1 MIQKCTYDPRFDL
14 MKVVAGKAVDLEASL
29 NDFTI
34 KGGITI
40 TTNGME
46 TIESVGDR
54 ILDGFDAIENFSAL
68 STPVSTG
75 GSGDGNLNQ

>member
-1 MIQKCTYDPRFDL
+1 MIQKCTYNPRYDL
-14 MKVVAGKAVDLEASL
+14 MPVQVGKAVDLEASL

-46 TIESVGDR
+46 TIESVGNR
-54 ILDGFDAIENFSAL
+54 IRDSFDAIENFAAA

-75 GSGDGNLNQ
+75 GAGDGNLNE